1 MSNANKTPLSVALS
15 ERDDAL
21 NQLTGW
27 ENKWKAAVEMA
38 AKAENERDEAIAMVE
53 KLMEHGFDIMDE
65 NRALKREIKQLKK
78 K

>member
-1 MSNANKTPLSVALS
+1 MSNTNKTPLSVALS

-38 AKAENERDEAIAMVE
+38 ANAEKGRDEAIAMVE
-53 KLMEHGFDIMDE
+53 KLMEHGFDMMDQ
-65 NRALKREIKQLKK
+65 NKALKREIKQLKK